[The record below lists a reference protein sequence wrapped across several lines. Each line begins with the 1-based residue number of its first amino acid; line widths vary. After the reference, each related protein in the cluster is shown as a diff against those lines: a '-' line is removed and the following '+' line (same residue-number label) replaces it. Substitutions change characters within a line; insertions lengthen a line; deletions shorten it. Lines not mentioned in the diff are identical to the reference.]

1 MIRRGGSLLRA
12 YLWASPFISL
22 AFLSGTRFY
31 FMFAATGPV
40 ALALIHRPG
49 GRRHLLRHAGVA
61 GFIYFASSV
70 ILEFRGTGLLKQDGR
85 TLLSSAVSVD
95 SNHNEGVV
103 RMTAAMIDFFHS
115 TDYRGGQSFLAITTF
130 WVPSDFWADKPP
142 LLGWWLPRAIMGTS
156 KFSPGHSISTGF
168 VGEGYTDFGLIGAYL
183 SAALIGVAIGCLA
196 RFTLRNA
203 FRPSCW
209 SVLGALSY
217 PATFFAVRSPD
228 TTAIVMTGAIVWIAA
243 WARRT
248 NNVATSPGG
257 TKEAEAIHRSDE
269 LANRGLRP
277 NGGRKWLLNRS
288 RKAVP
293 QGCPSRRSTQK
304 EQDDTVTSSQ

>member
-1 MIRRGGSLLRA
+1 MVVPAMLTYEIMIRRGGSLLRA
-12 YLWASPFISL
+12 YLWASPFIAL

-40 ALALIHRPG
+40 ALALIHRTG
-49 GRRHLLRHAGVA
+49 ARRHLLRRAAAA

-70 ILEFRGTGLLKQDGR
+70 MLEFRGPGLLKQDGP
-85 TLLSSAVSVD
+85 TLLSSAMSVD
-95 SNHNEGVV
+95 PNHNEGVV

-115 TDYRGGQSFLAITTF
+115 TDFRGGQSFLAITTF
-130 WVPSDFWADKPP
+130 WVPSNFWANKPP

-183 SAALIGVAIGCLA
+183 SAALIGVAIGSLA

-203 FRPSCW
+203 LRPSCW

-228 TTAIVMTGAIVWIAA
+228 TTAIVMAGAIVWIAA
-243 WARRT
+243 WARKS
-248 NNVATSPGG
+248 NSLATSTDRA
-257 TKEAEAIHRSDE
+257 TKAAARSAD
-269 LANRGLRP
+269 LRQAD
-277 NGGRKWLLNRS
+277 GSGAGMTSARS
-288 RKAVP
+288 
-293 QGCPSRRSTQK
+293 G
-304 EQDDTVTSSQ
+304 